1 MVLVLL
7 RFNLE
12 MNAAELLEMGDR
24 FDQTLLGH
32 QCRLEL
38 ENRQR
43 QQRRQEFLD
52 SVPDT
57 KIDCPPVLGQPS
69 TRAGGADLATSRPSS
84 LHLHNDE
91 SKQVLLTSFLWFLL
105 CFVMCGD

>member
-38 ENRQR
+38 ENRQQ

-57 KIDCPPVLGQPS
+57 KID
-69 TRAGGADLATSRPSS
+69 
-84 LHLHNDE
+84 
-91 SKQVLLTSFLWFLL
+91 
-105 CFVMCGD
+105 

>member
-24 FDQTLLGH
+24 FDQTLLEH

-43 QQRRQEFLD
+43 QQRRQEFLSD
-52 SVPDT
+52 LDT
-57 KIDCPPVLGQPS
+57 KD
-69 TRAGGADLATSRPSS
+69 
-84 LHLHNDE
+84 
-91 SKQVLLTSFLWFLL
+91 
-105 CFVMCGD
+105 

>member
-1 MVLVLL
+1 MVLVLVLL

-12 MNAAELLEMGDR
+12 INAAELLEMGDR

-57 KIDCPPVLGQPS
+57 KIDCPP
-69 TRAGGADLATSRPSS
+69 RARATKYTCWRCRPSDLPTFIMMNPTKS
-84 LHLHNDE
+84 
-91 SKQVLLTSFLWFLL
+91 
-105 CFVMCGD
+105 C